1 MLPPS
6 NGSRGCRIIII
17 YDSNY
22 NAVSSTWIFHSYF
35 PVEPPQMMNNDDSC
49 TGKTEERHLR
59 PNQAARCIYY
69 DYDDELRASVLREY
83 GPTATLSPYA
93 ANASL
98 RRLYELLALI
108 PVQSSWQCDYVQTRA
123 HFRADTDTDG
133 AVRGDGNI
141 FVWPRNVVR
150 IMVHPK
156 SHSSSHPPQ
165 QQQRQILSTPNCR
178 VASSRCRL
186 SFVNV
191 MSQVSTPNT
200 VTDPGAWAWVVR
212 WQPPMNLISIIL
224 ARPVKAAP
232 VNARII
238 RMCN

>member
-1 MLPPS
+1 M
-6 NGSRGCRIIII
+6 
-17 YDSNY
+17 
-22 NAVSSTWIFHSYF
+22 V
-35 PVEPPQMMNNDDSC
+35 
-49 TGKTEERHLR
+49 
-59 PNQAARCIYY
+59 
-69 DYDDELRASVLREY
+69 REY
-83 GPTATLSPYA
+83 GPAATLSPYA

-98 RRLYELLALI
+98 RLYLLALI

-123 HFRADTDTDG
+123 HFRADTDG

-165 QQQRQILSTPNCR
+165 QQRQITTTTTTVHPKLSR
-178 VASSRCRL
+178 RLVSL

-200 VTDPGAWAWVVR
+200 VTAPGAWAWVVR

>member
-35 PVEPPQMMNNDDSC
+35 PVEPPQMMNNDDSYA
-49 TGKTEERHLR
+49 GKTEERHLR
-59 PNQAARCIYY
+59 PNQGARCIYY

-83 GPTATLSPYA
+83 GPAATLSPYA

-123 HFRADTDTDG
+123 HFRADTDTDTDG

-165 QQQRQILSTPNCR
+165 QQRQITTTATTVHPKLSR
-178 VASSRCRL
+178 RL
-186 SFVNV
+186 
-191 MSQVSTPNT
+191 VSLS
-200 VTDPGAWAWVVR
+200 VVVR
-212 WQPPMNLISIIL
+212 
-224 ARPVKAAP
+224 
-232 VNARII
+232 
-238 RMCN
+238 